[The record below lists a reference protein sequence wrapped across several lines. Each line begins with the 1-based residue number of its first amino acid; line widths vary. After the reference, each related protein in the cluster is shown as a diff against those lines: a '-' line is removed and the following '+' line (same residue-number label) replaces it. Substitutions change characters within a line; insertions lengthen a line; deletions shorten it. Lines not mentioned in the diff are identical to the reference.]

1 MLLRLIA
8 SAVLL
13 VIPAVPTAQNTA
25 IELDVTGEHRLAAG
39 DTGESAREFA
49 RLDAHRRAVRAV
61 AAALQK
67 RADFAALK
75 LAPVEWDAYAAGLI
89 ETEEPPAAASQGPA
103 IVRVTLR
110 ARFDTNVQRLSNLH
124 KDEDVSRTL
133 VNAWTKAERMYQG
146 VAEQTKR
153 RASQEQT
160 AAAAATV
167 RAQLEAVATLNASRL
182 AARGS
187 AARAKTE
194 PTTVGGRASSP
205 EGRRRA
211 RELAGAALALAPA
224 SIDAHMLL
232 GDLWIDE
239 EQPDAAEA
247 EYRLALAG
255 DPKSVAARTKVAEA
269 LRLQGKFDE
278 SVVDLREAIRID
290 PTFAPAHSDLG
301 MILREQKNITEAV
314 AAYREAIRLDPR
326 STDARNGLAITYAG
340 SGRLE
345 EARAEFQAIV
355 EIDPESTIGYYN
367 LATALANLDRDVE
380 AAAALREVIR
390 INPNHYNARYN
401 IGELLR
407 LEGKFDDSAAQ
418 FREYLRLAPDTPQ
431 NRRNINRARQFVEKF
446 TGQ

>member
-13 VIPAVPTAQNTA
+13 VIPAVPTAQSTA

>member
-13 VIPAVPTAQNTA
+13 AIPAVSAAQNTA
-25 IELDVTGEHRLAAG
+25 IELDVTGEHRLVAG

-49 RLDAHRRAVRAV
+49 RLDAHRRAGRAV

-103 IVRVTLR
+103 LVRVTLR

-146 VAEQTKR
+146 VAEHTKR
-153 RASQEQT
+153 RASMEQT
-160 AAAAATV
+160 AAAATV

-232 GDLWIDE
+232 GDLWIDD

-255 DPKSVAARTKVAEA
+255 DPKSVAVRTKVAEA
-269 LRLQGKFDE
+269 LRLQGRFVE

-301 MILREQKNITEAV
+301 MILREQKNIPEAV

-326 STDARNGLAITYAG
+326 STDAHNGLAITYAG